1 MSNIDDTYAS
11 MNEAKTAAF
20 ISQHRDFTQTFTAQG
35 LAKQRPTDAGIP
47 FSGDY
52 LGTFSNLEQVYTPGV
67 GVEPGEEVSRERIH
81 RADVNVWDMVAA

>member
-20 ISQHRDFTQTFTAQG
+20 ISQHRDFTQTVTAQAV
-35 LAKQRPTDAGIP
+35 AKQGPTDAGIP

-52 LGTFSNLEQVYTPGV
+52 LVPFSNLEQAYTPGV
-67 GVEPGEEVSRERIH
+67 GGEPGDEVSRERIR
-81 RADVNVWDMVAA
+81 RADGNVRDMVAS